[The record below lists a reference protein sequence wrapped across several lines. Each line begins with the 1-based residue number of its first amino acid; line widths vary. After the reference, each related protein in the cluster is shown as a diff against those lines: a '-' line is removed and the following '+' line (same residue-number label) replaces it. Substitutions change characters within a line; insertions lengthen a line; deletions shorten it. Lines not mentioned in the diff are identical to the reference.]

1 MKLPHVTK
9 PSESAGQGR
18 NALLGGSYSL
28 ALTAILLA
36 ILIALNVLVGALPA
50 SQTKYDISSS
60 KLHSITSNTKVVVNA
75 LEEDVTIYWVVQAG
89 QKDEI
94 LENLLSKYESLSEH
108 IEVVEKNPDIFPAF
122 AEQYTSETV
131 PNNSLIVECG
141 QRSRFIS
148 YNDIY
153 LLDSSLYGY
162 NASFD
167 GEGAITSAIDY
178 VTTDEL
184 PQLYLLE
191 GHGEAELPATLS
203 DQLEKENIEVQSLS
217 LLTVDAIPED
227 ADCLMI
233 YAPSSDISS
242 AERDLLTA
250 YVKAGGSLFVVA
262 GPMQDGL
269 PENLLGL
276 VSEYGVQAIEGMV
289 VEQDRGYYAFQSPYL
304 LMPELADDDITNPL
318 TQERYFPILPAAM
331 ALTVEGGS
339 SQAEVT
345 ELLTTSPSSFSQPV
359 DAVSPEKEED
369 DPQGPFAVGVRISHE
384 SGGQIIWFSSSLFL
398 EDFYNA
404 YSSGA
409 NVNLGVNAIAS
420 LVGERDA
427 TSIRSKSLNY
437 NYLTISDSASSVLK
451 GLIMGVFPLLYLDVG
466 IAVVWK
472 RRKHQNEPC

>member
-1 MKLPHVTK
+1 
-9 PSESAGQGR
+9 
-18 NALLGGSYSL
+18 
-28 ALTAILLA
+28 
-36 ILIALNVLVGALPA
+36 
-50 SQTKYDISSS
+50 
-60 KLHSITSNTKVVVNA
+60 
-75 LEEDVTIYWVVQAG
+75 
-89 QKDEI
+89 
-94 LENLLSKYESLSEH
+94 
-108 IEVVEKNPDIFPAF
+108 
-122 AEQYTSETV
+122 
-131 PNNSLIVECG
+131 
-141 QRSRFIS
+141 
-148 YNDIY
+148 
-153 LLDSSLYGY
+153 
-162 NASFD
+162 
-167 GEGAITSAIDY
+167 
-178 VTTDEL
+178 
-184 PQLYLLE
+184 
-191 GHGEAELPATLS
+191 
-203 DQLEKENIEVQSLS
+203 
-217 LLTVDAIPED
+217 
-227 ADCLMI
+227 
-233 YAPSSDISS
+233 
-242 AERDLLTA
+242 
-250 YVKAGGSLFVVA
+250 
-262 GPMQDGL
+262 
-269 PENLLGL
+269 
-276 VSEYGVQAIEGMV
+276 
-289 VEQDRGYYAFQSPYL
+289 
-304 LMPELADDDITNPL
+304 MPELADDDITNPL

-451 GLIMGVFPLLYLDVG
+451 GLIMGVFPLLYLGVG